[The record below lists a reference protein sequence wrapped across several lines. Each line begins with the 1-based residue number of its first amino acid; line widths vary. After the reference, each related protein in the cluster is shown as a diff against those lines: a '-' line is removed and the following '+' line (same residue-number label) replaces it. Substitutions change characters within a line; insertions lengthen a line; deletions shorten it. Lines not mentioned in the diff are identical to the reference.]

1 MVTDLSYANLSSAKL
16 KGTNLSAA
24 NLTEARLNGA
34 DLSSA
39 NLSHAILSGAHL
51 SDAVFGSTILA
62 DIDLSQVNEL
72 DALKHNGPSSIGIDT
87 LYKSHGR
94 IPDKFLRDLGVPE
107 EVIAHLLQRIRAQ

>member
-94 IPDKFLRDLGVPE
+94 IPDKFLRD
-107 EVIAHLLQRIRAQ
+107 